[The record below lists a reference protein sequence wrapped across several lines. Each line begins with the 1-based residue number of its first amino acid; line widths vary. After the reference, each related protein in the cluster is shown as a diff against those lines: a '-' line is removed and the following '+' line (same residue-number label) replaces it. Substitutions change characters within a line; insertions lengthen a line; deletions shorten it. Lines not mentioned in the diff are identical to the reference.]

1 MGATVR
7 EIVDSYTKQPLT
19 EASTPPS
26 AWYTDLGVFNLE
38 RQGVFPR
45 CWQFAGRTEQ
55 LRHPGAYVT
64 REIAGEPI
72 VIVRGDDDVLRGFYN
87 VCRHHAAAVLTRS
100 EGREQNLR
108 CPYHGWTY
116 DLQGKLVLT
125 PEFACVSDFNR
136 DENGLL
142 PVQTAVCEGWIF
154 AKLDTPGPT
163 LEQALSSDLIE
174 RFEHLN
180 LEQLHFFERRTYTL
194 NCNWKVFVDNYLDG
208 GYHVPRVHVGLN
220 SVLDYSSYTI
230 ETGER
235 FCLQS
240 SPIASDRGD
249 PKTAAVRAGKQAR
262 YYWIYPNFMIN
273 IYDGIM
279 DTNLVVPRSV
289 NKTDV
294 VFDYY
299 FADVSEPAR
308 EKNLAS
314 IAVSEQIQGED
325 RTICEL
331 VQRGLTSRL
340 YNRGRLSVRREAG
353 EHLFHKLLH
362 ADLQAAIETNADNAI
377 GQ

>member
-1 MGATVR
+1 
-7 EIVDSYTKQPLT
+7 
-19 EASTPPS
+19 
-26 AWYTDLGVFNLE
+26 
-38 RQGVFPR
+38 
-45 CWQFAGRTEQ
+45 
-55 LRHPGAYVT
+55 
-64 REIAGEPI
+64 
-72 VIVRGDDDVLRGFYN
+72 VLRGFYN

-136 DENGLL
+136 DQNGLL

-163 LEQALSSDLIE
+163 LEQVLSCDLIE
-174 RFEHLN
+174 RLEHLN

-208 GYHVPRVHVGLN
+208 GYHVPHVHGGLN

-240 SPIASDRGD
+240 SPIATDRGD

-273 IYDGIM
+273 IYDGIL

-289 NKTDV
+289 NRTDV

-299 FADVSEPAR
+299 FADVSVHAR

-314 IAVSEQIQGED
+314 IAVSEQIQSED
-325 RTICEL
+325 RTICES
-331 VQRGLTSRL
+331 VQRGLRSRL
-340 YNRGRLSVRREAG
+340 YKRGRLSVRREAG

-362 ADLQAAIETNADNAI
+362 ADLQAAIEANTDNAI